1 MAKHVIAKPRLFISS
16 TIAEFVDLREA
27 LKYWLEE
34 MGFEVQLSEHND
46 FDRKPEEG
54 TFEACF
60 SNIRDCDY

>member
-1 MAKHVIAKPRLFISS
+1 MAEHAISRPRVFVSS
-16 TIAEFVDLREA
+16 TIVEFGDLRDA